1 MTRAHAASILGLLLA
16 LGCDATDLPDA
27 GPPPSGVVLT
37 ATGASERDSINGVA
51 PRMGFKYYLI
61 DVTIEARG
69 VGPISIAP
77 FAFEV
82 TLEDGQ
88 RITADSRTNELADG
102 CTSQSIPLD
111 GMVACRLAFSP
122 LVDAPAPTT
131 VRWSDG
137 TRSASARVPP
147 L

>member
-1 MTRAHAASILGLLLA
+1 MSARTAPILWLLLVCA
-16 LGCDATDLPDA
+16 GCDGTAVTDA
-27 GPPPSGVVLT
+27 GPPPSGVILT
-37 ATGASERDSINGVA
+37 ATGVAERDSINGVA

-82 TLEDGQ
+82 ALQDGT

-102 CTSQSIPLD
+102 CTSQSIPVD

-122 LVDAPAPTT
+122 LVDAAPPAT

-137 TRSASARVPP
+137 SRSASAMVPP